1 MRYHHHGMSTVLQAP
16 KVDRLERALRRLGEE
31 RLDALVVLKA
41 ETRTYLTGF
50 TGSAGI
56 AVLAPARST
65 LLVDFR
71 YEEQAA
77 AEATGW
83 SVQRVS
89 NLLEGLDAFLQG
101 LGAARVGLE
110 ADTVTV
116 AQWRK
121 LEGGAGGRELVA
133 LEGLDRLR
141 WRKDPEELAL
151 IRRAA
156 RIADDAYAAILS
168 QVRPGVTEGELAAE
182 LEYRMRRA
190 GGERAAFE
198 TIVASGPRSAL
209 PHGRA
214 SDRRLGR
221 GDVVTVDFGAVV
233 GGYHSDCTRT
243 FVLGAASAEQR
254 EVYAVV
260 REALEVAE
268 AGIRPGLT
276 GRQADALARERI
288 AAAGYGEAFGHGLGH
303 GVGLAVHEGPTLS
316 PREEAVLEAG
326 VVVTIEP
333 GIYRPGW
340 GGVRIEDLVVLE
352 DDGPRPLTSLPREL
366 LEL

>member
-1 MRYHHHGMSTVLQAP
+1 MSTLVRAP

-31 RLDALVVLKA
+31 RLDALAVLKA

-83 SVQRVS
+83 AVHRVS
-89 NLLEGLDAFLQG
+89 NLLEGLDAFLQD

-121 LEGGAGGRELVA
+121 LGGASGRELVA

-156 RIADDAYAAILS
+156 RIADDAFAAILS

-190 GGERAAFE
+190 GAERAAFE

-221 GDVVTVDFGAVV
+221 GDIVTVDFGAVV

-316 PREEAVLEAG
+316 PREEAVLEEG

-352 DDGPRPLTSLPREL
+352 EDGPRSLIGLRREL